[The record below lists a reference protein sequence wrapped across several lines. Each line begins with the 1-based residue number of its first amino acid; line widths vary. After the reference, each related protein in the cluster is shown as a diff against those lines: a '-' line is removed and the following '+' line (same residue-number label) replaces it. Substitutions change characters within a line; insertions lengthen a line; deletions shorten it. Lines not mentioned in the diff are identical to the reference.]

1 MMERRTFIGA
11 TAAALIVVS
20 LDVWAQQSNQAR
32 RIGWLWLEPP
42 QTAEEIHEKGA
53 HLRALGWVE
62 GQNLIVERRYSDPG
76 NAHQLKANAEELV
89 RLKVELIVAEGTVAT
104 LAAKKATS
112 SVPIVVSRSGD
123 PVGTGLVASL
133 ARPGA
138 NVTGTSTIVPD
149 LIQKQVQLLHE
160 LLPAARKV
168 GELILPAN
176 PLYRA
181 MRNEYEQAYRAL
193 GMQPIFV
200 GVGKATELE
209 DSIEEA
215 QRQGAQVLHVVPEPL
230 FYANFPLIVSAA
242 QKRSLPI
249 LVQNEGMLEEGGL
262 LSYAPDEMDLDRK
275 LASFVDKILRGAKP
289 ADLPVQ
295 QPTKFKLL
303 INLKTAKAIG
313 ITVPQSLL
321 LRADEVI

>member
-42 QTAEEIHEKGA
+42 QTAEE
-53 HLRALGWVE
+53 
-62 GQNLIVERRYSDPG
+62 
-76 NAHQLKANAEELV
+76 LV

-112 SVPIVVSRSGD
+112 GVPIVVSRSGD

-138 NVTGTSTIVPD
+138 NVTGTSTISPD

-168 GELILPAN
+168 GELVFPAN

-215 QRQGAQVLHVVPEPL
+215 QRQGAQVLHVGPEPL
-230 FYANFPLIVSAA
+230 FYANF
-242 QKRSLPI
+242 
-249 LVQNEGMLEEGGL
+249 
-262 LSYAPDEMDLDRK
+262 
-275 LASFVDKILRGAKP
+275 
-289 ADLPVQ
+289 
-295 QPTKFKLL
+295 
-303 INLKTAKAIG
+303 
-313 ITVPQSLL
+313 
-321 LRADEVI
+321 